1 MENLLKKIDGNLI
14 EIKSKQDRDTFHISG
29 GEGNTGQLNNYNF
42 FFNLQFDWIFKNFKN
57 ENLKF
62 KQFLFLFFSKSIFL
76 ILLIG
81 LFLLPLFSINKHNIS
96 FFEFGGMIV
105 IFIFLSSWLWNQIKI
120 QGEVKMEEII
130 KELKPLPNDIS
141 KLINIARSL
150 GIMNEISSCND
161 DVDCIRR
168 KINAKI
174 EKQKSEE
181 LLKKKKEIEEDL
193 DEGISP

>member
-1 MENLLKKIDGNLI
+1 MEDFLKKINANLL

-29 GEGNTGQLNNYNF
+29 GESNTGQLNIYNY

-57 ENLKF
+57 ENLNSIQF
-62 KQFLFLFFSKSIFL
+62 FFLFSSRTILL
-76 ILLIG
+76 ILFIG
-81 LFLLPLFSINKHNIS
+81 LFLLPLFSTNKHNIS
-96 FFEFGGMIV
+96 FFEFGGMII
-105 IFIFLSSWLWNQIKI
+105 IFIFLSSWLWNKIKI
-120 QGEVKMEEII
+120 QEEVKMEEII
-130 KELKPLPNDIS
+130 KGLKPLPNDIS
-141 KLINIARSL
+141 KLINIARRL
-150 GIMNEISSCND
+150 GIVNEISSCND